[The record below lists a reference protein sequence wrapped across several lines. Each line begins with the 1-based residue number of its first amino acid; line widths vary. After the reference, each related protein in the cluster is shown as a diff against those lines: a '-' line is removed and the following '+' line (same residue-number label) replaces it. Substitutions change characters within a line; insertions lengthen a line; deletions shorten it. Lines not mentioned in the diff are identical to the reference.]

1 MARGP
6 KKHLKRLNAPKHWML
21 DKLSGKWAPRPS
33 TGPHK
38 LRECLPLVILLRNR
52 LKYALT
58 KREVTAICAQRFVK
72 VDGNVRTDTNYPAG
86 FMDVVSIEKTN
97 ETFRLLYDT
106 KGRFSI
112 HRITPEEGKFKLL
125 KIRKVSVGLKGIP
138 YAVTHD
144 GRTLRYPDPLIK
156 AGDSVKFNLTTSKV
170 EEHIKFDSGVLAM
183 VTQGRNLGRVGVV
196 EHKEKHQGSFDIV
209 HLKDAAGH
217 KFTTRATNVFVL
229 GKNSPLVSLPRNK
242 GVKLS
247 ILQERERRLHKRTG
261 GKEGVSEKF
270 SAKLS
275 AKHSAKHATKDKAG
289 SAKKK
294 AQPQKQAKT
303 AHAKK
308 N

>member
-1 MARGP
+1 
-6 KKHLKRLNAPKHWML
+6 ML
-21 DKLSGKWAPRPS
+21 GKLLGKWAPRPS

-38 LRECLPLVILLRNR
+38 MRECLPLVILLRNR

-58 KREVTAICAQRFVK
+58 RREVIAICAQRFVK
-72 VDGNVRTDTNYPAG
+72 VDGVVRTDTNYPAG

-106 KGRFSI
+106 KGRFAV

-125 KIRKVSVGLKGIP
+125 KIKRVAVGMKGIP

-144 GRTLRYPDPLIK
+144 GRTIRYPDPNIK
-156 AGDSVKFNLTTSKV
+156 AGDSVKFNLVTGKV

-183 VTQGRNLGRVGVV
+183 VTQGRNLGRVGVI
-196 EHKEKHQGSFDIV
+196 EHKERHLGSFDIV

-229 GKNSPLVSLPRNK
+229 GKTQPLVSLPRNK

-247 ILQERERRLHKRTG
+247 IIQERERRLLKM
-261 GKEGVSEKF
+261 GKEPTSIVAKTSEKI
-270 SAKLS
+270 SSKKEKTS
-275 AKHSAKHATKDKAG
+275 VKKENV
-289 SAKKK
+289 SAKKEK
-294 AQPQKQAKT
+294 VS
-303 AHAKK
+303 AKK
-308 N
+308 EKTSAKGGKK

>member
-1 MARGP
+1 
-6 KKHLKRLNAPKHWML
+6 
-21 DKLSGKWAPRPS
+21 
-33 TGPHK
+33 
-38 LRECLPLVILLRNR
+38 

-125 KIRKVSVGLKGIP
+125 KIRKVAVGMKGIP
-138 YAVTHD
+138 YAVSHD
-144 GRTLRYPDPLIK
+144 GRTLRYPDPLVK
-156 AGDSVKFNLTTSKV
+156 AGDTVKFNLTTSKV

-229 GKNSPLVSLPRNK
+229 GKTSPLVTLPRNK

-247 ILQERERRLHKRTG
+247 ILQERDRRLHKKAG
-261 GKEGVSEKF
+261 GKEGVSEKI
-270 SAKLS
+270 SAKIS
-275 AKHSAKHATKDKAG
+275 AKHSAKQGTKDKAG
-289 SAKKK
+289 AKKK
-294 AQPQKQAKT
+294 NQKKPQQKSKPSAK
-303 AHAKK
+303 
-308 N
+308 